1 MKIFLNY
8 YHKAISVEPAGSSE
22 ERVSGSFGLAEAALE
37 SSSRERAAKSSS
49 IEVSLEQAEDCSS
62 AMATLCTD
70 SSEATLQDKEY
81 RQPATTLEWPEQR
94 PREAD
99 WSCFLNLQFSS

>member
-1 MKIFLNY
+1 MKILLNY

-37 SSSRERAAKSSS
+37 SSSRERAAMSSS
-49 IEVSLEQAEDCSS
+49 IEGSLEQAKDCSS
-62 AMATLCTD
+62 TEVALCTD
-70 SSEATLQDKEY
+70 SSEAVQLDKEY